1 MIAAMFQ
8 DHCPF
13 HSNMKRA
20 LRSILYMC
28 RENNTSNLE
37 PKPMQ
42 QIRCLFF
49 HGPTTHNYR
58 PFPTSKL
65 SFQAI
70 GQRTLDDRSTGKKKK
85 RQQSEEHRRSKKL
98 GMVFL
103 EHRDTERET
112 ETEWER

>member
-20 LRSILYMC
+20 FRSVLYMC

-42 QIRCLFF
+42 QTRCFVLSWP
-49 HGPTTHNYR
+49 HHTQLPTLPHFKALISSN
-58 PFPTSKL
+58 
-65 SFQAI
+65 
-70 GQRTLDDRSTGKKKK
+70 
-85 RQQSEEHRRSKKL
+85 RSK
-98 GMVFL
+98 
-103 EHRDTERET
+103 DTG
-112 ETEWER
+112 

>member
-13 HSNMKRA
+13 HSNMKIA

-28 RENNTSNLE
+28 RENNTSNLK

-42 QIRCLFF
+42 QIRCFFF

-85 RQQSEEHRRSKKL
+85 DNKVKNIEEARS
-98 GMVFL
+98 
-103 EHRDTERET
+103 
-112 ETEWER
+112 